1 MRVPTAAVSV
11 LSLALSAFGC
21 SSGGGGGSTGPIT
34 PQTSLA
40 VKLPTATLISGQPL
54 QAVAELVTGST
65 SVPATNVHWSSDNS
79 FIAAVDNNGLITG
92 ARVGEARISAS
103 SDGKTATVPVIVVP
117 GSPAAVVVF
126 TGNNQTATAGSPV
139 PDPLCTNVK
148 DAAGN
153 LIVGALVTYSIT
165 TGGGYL
171 TEPRA
176 VATDQGGISTSGRW
190 VLGSQAGAQTV
201 TATSPGAT
209 PIVFTATAR

>member
-1 MRVPTAAVSV
+1 MRVPTAVMSV
-11 LSLALSAFGC
+11 LSLALGAFGC

-40 VKLPTATLISGQPL
+40 VTLPTATLTSGQPV
-54 QAVAELVTGST
+54 QAVATFVTGST
-65 SVPATNVHWSSDNS
+65 SVPATSVHWSSDNS

-103 SDGKTATVPVIVVP
+103 SDGKTATVPVIVIP

-126 TGNNQTATAGSPV
+126 TGNNQTTTAGSSLPE
-139 PDPLCTNVK
+139 PLCTNVK

-153 LIVGALVTYSIT
+153 LIVGAVVTYTIT

-171 TEPRA
+171 WDPRA
-176 VATDQGGISTSGRW
+176 VATDGAGIATSGKW
-190 VLGSQAGAQTV
+190 VLGSEAGTQTV